1 QATYV
6 RDQYPEAEIHMFYID
21 VRSPGRLEDFYTK
34 RQEDEKLFFH
44 RGKVAKIVESG
55 SKLTVKAENTLTN
68 EMQEVTV
75 DMAVLATGM
84 VPSVSNG
91 DIPADLTKDEFGFI
105 VPGVD
110 PKSGIIAAGTAT
122 RPLEVSGSIQ
132 DATGAAVE
140 VLKAMARR

>member
-1 QATYV
+1 
-6 RDQYPEAEIHMFYID
+6 
-21 VRSPGRLEDFYTK
+21 
-34 RQEDEKLFFH
+34 
-44 RGKVAKIVESG
+44 
-55 SKLTVKAENTLTN
+55 
-68 EMQEVTV
+68 MQEVSV

-91 DIPADLTKDEFGFI
+91 EIPIDVTKDEFGFM

-122 RPLEVSGSIQ
+122 RPLEVSASIQ